1 MGPKKFI
8 SFFIPSK
15 IEFISPFPFLSF
27 ISLFSFRGPIVG
39 GDGTSQLPP
48 EPLLPRALE
57 YRPVAPE
64 KMTANLEAE
73 LGHAGW
79 KGTFSDEVE
88 KPGGG
93 FHGSTL
99 P

>member
-8 SFFIPSK
+8 SFFIPFK
-15 IEFISPFPFLSF
+15 LIISLFPYLSF

-39 GDGTSQLPP
+39 VDGTSQLPP
-48 EPLLPRALE
+48 ELLLPRASGN
-57 YRPVAPE
+57 RAVVPE
-64 KMTANLEAE
+64 KMTANLEVE

-79 KGTFSDEVE
+79 ESTSSDEVE